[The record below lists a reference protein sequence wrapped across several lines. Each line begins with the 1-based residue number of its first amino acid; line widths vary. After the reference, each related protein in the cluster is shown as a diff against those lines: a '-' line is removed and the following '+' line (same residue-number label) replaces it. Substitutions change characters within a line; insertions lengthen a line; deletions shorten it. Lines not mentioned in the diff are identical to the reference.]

1 MTDTPT
7 KPTQDNDVPL
17 AKIAKRGF
25 AWIWLVPIVALV
37 IVGWLGWSYFAKQ
50 GPAITITFKRADGL
64 ESGKTPV
71 KYKNV
76 TVGLVRAIKLSQD
89 MSEVLVTADMD
100 RSMDQWLGAGTQF
113 WVVRPRF
120 TSGNI
125 SGLDTLVSGAYL
137 TMEPQKGDEED
148 QFPGLENP
156 PVTLNDVP
164 GKHFTLHADRLAALD
179 EGSSIYYHGI
189 EVGAVQGY
197 RLNEKGDQVDI
208 YIFVRDPYAGL
219 VGTAT
224 RFWNASS
231 FDLNATV
238 NGFEVKTESF
248 RALLTGGV
256 AFDTQPGIA
265 NKPADQNTRLQA
277 L

>member
-7 KPTQDNDVPL
+7 NKSQDRDVPL

-25 AWIWLVPIVALV
+25 AWIWLVPIVALC

-64 ESGKTPV
+64 EAGKTPV

-76 TVGLVRAIKLSQD
+76 TVGLVKSIKLSQD

-100 RSMDQWLGAGTQF
+100 RSMDEWLGAGTQF

-148 QFPGLENP
+148 QFQGLENP
-156 PVTLNDVP
+156 PVTSSDVP
-164 GKHFTLHADRLAALD
+164 GKHFTL
-179 EGSSIYYHGI
+179 
-189 EVGAVQGY
+189 
-197 RLNEKGDQVDI
+197 
-208 YIFVRDPYAGL
+208 
-219 VGTAT
+219 TC
-224 RFWNASS
+224 
-231 FDLNATV
+231 
-238 NGFEVKTESF
+238 
-248 RALLTGGV
+248 
-256 AFDTQPGIA
+256 
-265 NKPADQNTRLQA
+265 
-277 L
+277 